1 MWKFR
6 ILDKV
11 EANHNLGTEKETT
24 KTAKHIIYALN
35 A

>member
-11 EANHNLGTEKETT
+11 EANHNLGTGKDTT
-24 KTAKHIIYALN
+24 KIAKHILCALKD
-35 A
+35 